1 MRAKGGNGKT
11 EAARDTRAD
20 QRRAAADR
28 RASLAPLKKAQQSAE
43 KSVEKLGVEIAKLDA
58 LLADPRLYA
67 KDPAKAQSVAIERGQ
82 LARRLSEAEEAWLLA
97 SEAYEAANVDASDAA
112 DA

>member
-1 MRAKGGNGKT
+1 MSRRT
-11 EAARDTRAD
+11 D

-28 RASLAPLKKAQQSAE
+28 RASLAPLKKVMQTAE
-43 KSVEKLGVEIAKLDA
+43 KNVESLGTQIARIDA
-58 LLADPRLYA
+58 LLADPELYA
-67 KDPAKAQSVAIERGQ
+67 KDPQRAQSAAVERGQ
-82 LARRLSEAEEAWLLA
+82 LAKRLSDAEDAWLVA